1 MDNVVNAANASPS
14 RPLVGLF
21 PAGGHASRIAPLPCS
36 KELYPIGFRAT
47 NESGETR
54 AKVVSHYL
62 LESWRLA
69 GVRQAYVIL
78 RPEKWD
84 IPQYFGDGTLVNMNL
99 AYLMTGLPY
108 GTPYT
113 LDQAYP
119 FIEDA
124 MIVFGFP
131 DIVFRPAEA
140 YQQLLARQV
149 ETGADVVLGIFPA
162 HQPHKMDMV
171 DRTPEGEVRLI
182 EIKPAQTQ
190 LRYTWILAVW
200 TPVLTHFMHE
210 FLPTICHPEDRE
222 VFVGHV
228 FQAAMQNGI
237 HINSVTFPL
246 GTYLDIGTPDDLA
259 RAVQAE
265 TAQWVRPLPDGE
277 N

>member
-1 MDNVVNAANASPS
+1 MDKVTRS
-14 RPLVGLF
+14 LVGLF
-21 PAGGHASRIAPLPCS
+21 PAGGHGSRIAPLPCS
-36 KELYPIGFRAT
+36 KELYPIGFRPVD
-47 NESGETR
+47 EGGDIR

-62 LESWRLA
+62 LESWHLA

-84 IPQYFGDGTLVNMNL
+84 IPQYFGDGALVGIDL
-99 AYLMTGLPY
+99 AYLMVGLPY

-119 FIEDA
+119 FVQDA
-124 MIVFGFP
+124 MVVFGFP
-131 DIVFRPAEA
+131 DIVFRPADA
-140 YQQLLARQV
+140 YIRLLEHQAK
-149 ETGADVVLGIFPA
+149 TAADVVLGIFPA

-171 DRTPEGEVRLI
+171 DITDDGRVRLI
-182 EIKPAQTQ
+182 DIKPAQTQ

-200 TPVLTHFMHE
+200 TPVFTRFMHE
-210 FLPTICHPEDRE
+210 FLTSVRNPEARE

-228 FQAAMQNGI
+228 LQAAMEQGMQVD
-237 HINSVTFPL
+237 SVTFPL

-265 TAQWVRPLPDGE
+265 TAHWASSLPDGS
-277 N
+277 